1 MATEPLRALALILPA
16 ILAAT
21 ASPIRAQAP
30 LFLVNGETTVGSL
43 EFQVEGEAPFS
54 DSRLRERMA
63 TRAHGTLAGLRS
75 ALSWI
80 PFVSRPEPIRFDPV
94 ALQRDRVRLHRF
106 YQRNGFPRAE
116 VDYSVQLDTAENRV
130 DVVMEIESGPPRLLE
145 SVRVTGPPPPDT
157 AILELGELLEELNRD
172 RDTRLGEMEIQAME
186 DRTLTWASQRGFPFP
201 RVESRLEEE
210 DDPLRPALVLELDPG
225 PLATV
230 DEITLGEGSRLDRRT
245 VDRQLLFQ
253 PGDTF
258 SSRRLNESTQQLL
271 DLNLVQVA
279 LVELAPDQPRD
290 STASVRIR
298 LTEGSPRVISGRLGY
313 ADNRGIL
320 TELNWEHRDFTG
332 GARTLRTSALA
343 ETGWWALGELA
354 RERYGASVSLE
365 QPYLGDPRIS
375 GIADVFTDYRIDP
388 RETSRSV
395 GMDLTAIYE
404 RGAQRFISLRYGVSL
419 RDVLESR
426 GGAGTTALGVL
437 EFLRRLEGVEGT
449 TRRTS
454 LSLSG
459 AWGDRDDLIRPS
471 RGWSVSGSVE
481 GAGPDPWS
489 DVQYIRSDL
498 SATFLHSVDS
508 AGPRILARIRGGRLF
523 PLGRSSPDDD
533 ALRQYLRL
541 GDAVFTEGGTQ
552 RVRGWEDGALGPKV
566 PDLELRES
574 GDSLIAVP
582 TGRYVPLGGLA
593 RLGGSVEGQLPLP
606 FVSGRHF
613 ALVFVDGARVWTP
626 DPGFL
631 GPEGIPA
638 LGSDDTPRFG
648 AGAGVSLSSPVGPIR
663 IMVGYKL
670 NPSPLDLR
678 NPEGVAQALLNGTD
692 FREVPENP
700 WRRWHL
706 HLAIGQVF

>member
-1 MATEPLRALALILPA
+1 MRPALPILGA
-16 ILAAT
+16 VLAAVLAAT
-21 ASPIRAQAP
+21 ASPVLAQAP
-30 LFLVNGETTVGSL
+30 LFLVNGETTVASVK
-43 EFQVEGEAPFS
+43 FQVEGKAPFS
-54 DSRLRERMA
+54 HSRLRERMA
-63 TRAHGTLAGLRS
+63 TRAPGTLAGLRS
-75 ALSWI
+75 AVSWL
-80 PFVSRPEPIRFDPV
+80 PFISGPEPIPFDPV
-94 ALQRDRVRLHRF
+94 TLQRDRVRLHRF
-106 YQRNGFPRAE
+106 YQRNGFPQAE
-116 VDYSVQLDTAENRV
+116 VDYRVQLDTAENRV

-157 AILELGELLEELNRD
+157 AVLQLAELLEELNEARG
-172 RDTRLGEMEIQAME
+172 TRLGEMEIQAMG
-186 DRTLTWASQRGFPFP
+186 DRALTWASQRGFPFP

-210 DDPLRPALVLELDPG
+210 NDPLSPVLVLELDPG

-230 DEITLGEGSRLDRRT
+230 DEITLGGGARLDRIT
-245 VDRQLLFQ
+245 AERQLLFQ

-279 LVELAPDQPRD
+279 LVELTPDQPRD

-298 LTEGSPRVISGRLGY
+298 LTEGSPRVISGRVGY
-313 ADNRGIL
+313 ADNRGLL

-343 ETGWWALGELA
+343 ETGWWSMGELA

-365 QPYLGDPRIS
+365 QPYLGDPRVS
-375 GIADVFTDYRIDP
+375 GIAAIFTDYRIDP
-388 RETSRSV
+388 RETSRSG

-404 RGAQRFISLRYGVSL
+404 RGAQRFISLRYGISL
-419 RDVLESR
+419 REVLEAR
-426 GGAGTTALGVL
+426 GGAGSTTVGVL
-437 EFLRRLEGVEGT
+437 EFLRRLEDVEGT

-454 LSLSG
+454 LALSG
-459 AWGDRDDLIRPS
+459 AWGDRDNLTRPS

-481 GAGPDPWS
+481 GAGPDPFS

-498 SATFLHSVDS
+498 SASLLQSVDS
-508 AGPRILARIRGGRLF
+508 AGPRLLVRIRGGRLF
-523 PLGRSSPDDD
+523 PLGRSSPGDDP
-533 ALRQYLRL
+533 LRQYLRL
-541 GDAVFTEGGTQ
+541 GDAVFTDGGTQ
-552 RVRGWEDGALGPKV
+552 RVRGWEDGALGPKL
-566 PDLELRES
+566 PDLEIRES
-574 GDSLIAVP
+574 GDSVIAVP

-593 RLGGSVEGQLPLP
+593 RLGGSVEGQFPLP
-606 FVSGRHF
+606 FVSGQHF
-613 ALVFVDGARVWTP
+613 ALLFVDGAKVWTP

-631 GPEGIPA
+631 GPDGLPA
-638 LGSDDTPRFG
+638 LASDDTPRFG
-648 AGAGVSLSSPVGPIR
+648 AGAGVSLASPVGPIR

-678 NPEGVAQALLNGTD
+678 NPDGVARALLNGTD